1 MERNCTLL
9 TFEKTG
15 FRGLSALRFSVSLGA
30 KFIQTIQS
38 SFFTRNIRNRGM
50 EEEKF
55 NVIVEQEGF
64 KSPLRLSEQQLEHL
78 KGMNE

>member
-1 MERNCTLL
+1 MERKRTLMI
-9 TFEKTG
+9 FEKTG
-15 FRGLSALRFSVSLGA
+15 FHGLSALRFPFHLA
-30 KFIQTIQS
+30 EFIQTIQS